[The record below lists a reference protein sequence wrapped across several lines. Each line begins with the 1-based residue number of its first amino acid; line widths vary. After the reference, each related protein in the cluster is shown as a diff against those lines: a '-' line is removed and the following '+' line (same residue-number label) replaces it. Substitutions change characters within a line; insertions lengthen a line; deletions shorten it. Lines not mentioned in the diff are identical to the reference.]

1 MRFRPFMHVAAI
13 LALLCP
19 GVLIYSG
26 SAGAQMIDFG
36 QIDSFESMGTGTQHG
51 GSRPKTIVDDGE
63 WHTVLF
69 TILDSSTDA
78 KIYWRS
84 PDGDQTTIIRG
95 PSVKAFQTAGT
106 FKVEALGNEN
116 QSFKYGYVLFRLK
129 NNRGI

>member
-1 MRFRPFMHVAAI
+1 MKLRPLMLIATLALFCAAAI
-13 LALLCP
+13 SWSETA
-19 GVLIYSG
+19 S
-26 SAGAQMIDFG
+26 AQMIDFG
-36 QIDSFESMGTGTQHG
+36 QIDSFESMGTGTQRG
-51 GSRPKTIVDDGE
+51 GARPKTIVDDGE

-95 PSVKAFQTAGT
+95 PSVKAFQTAGQ
-106 FKVEALGNEN
+106 FKVEALGSEN

-129 NNRGI
+129 NNRGT

>member
-1 MRFRPFMHVAAI
+1 MHVAI

-19 GVLIYSG
+19 GVLFYSG

-36 QIDSFESMGTGTQHG
+36 QIDSFELMGTGTQNG

-84 PDGDQTTIIRG
+84 PDGDRTTIIRG